1 MTIRDEIST
10 PLEWLLNSEATLREL
25 EEFEPL
31 LVLVELCIANILCL
45 TLCDTLHGP
54 HIFILVSMRSYK
66 LLLRAGPK
74 AGIPTSHSIYPNFEL
89 IEIFNKTGGMWDLRA
104 AYIRRVTGGC
114 VVWIVAAWAP
124 QAILRHCDLGTS
136 LITNP
141 VFHINNQH
149 VEHWSFHIDILI
161 FGELWSKTTLPSG
174 RGSPMIRI
182 NLPSTAMAQYTSAR
196 LKYNIDI

>member
-1 MTIRDEIST
+1 M
-10 PLEWLLNSEATLREL
+10 L
-25 EEFEPL
+25 
-31 LVLVELCIANILCL
+31 ELCIANILCL
-45 TLCDTLHGP
+45 TLCDILHEP

-74 AGIPTSHSIYPNFEL
+74 AGIITSHSIYPNFEL

-104 AYIRRVTGGC
+104 AYITRGTGGC
-114 VVWIVAAWAP
+114 GVDSGRVRITGDP
-124 QAILRHCDLGTS
+124 LSIAIFATILNLS
-136 LITNP
+136 S

-149 VEHWSFHIDILI
+149 VKHWSFHIVIFVIL
-161 FGELWSKTTLPSG
+161 FGQSGTQTTLPFG
-174 RGSPMIRI
+174 WGSPMIRI